1 MIKYKKGEIVMLY
14 QRELDFLINIFKKCN
29 VPIKTIMAGEVENDH
44 QIQDFSILAGK
55 IEDRTFYKMT
65 DAFGCNYMFF
75 KIPYTDEEQILLI
88 GPYITREDPHTAILE
103 QAESLGIDPQEA
115 AMYEKHYSDIVII
128 SEDSRLFASL
138 DVFFDIIWGDKG
150 FNYVNVN
157 TAEDPAFSTFSLLN
171 EDYDENDESRSA
183 EMMERRYAFENQFM
197 EAVAKGQT
205 YKGEV
210 FLNAFS
216 PSAFEQRLSDT
227 LRNAK
232 NYMIIMNTLLRKA
245 AENGGVHPI
254 YLDKMSSEFARE
266 IESFN
271 TTKAIP
277 EFMKKIFESYC
288 KLVRKHSTAGYSKL
302 VKNVIIYI
310 DSDISGDLSLKKM
323 AEINDVSVG
332 YLSTCFKRDTG
343 KNFADYVN
351 TRRMSQA
358 KHLLKMTRL
367 QVQTVA
373 QYCGFPDIQYFS
385 KVFKKY
391 TGYTPREYRDIKHN
405 RKSPDHQ

>member
-1 MIKYKKGEIVMLY
+1 MLY

-29 VPIKTIMAGEVENDH
+29 VPIKTIMAGDVGTEH
-44 QIQDFSILAGK
+44 TSRLHALQDFSVLSGN

-65 DAFGCNYMFF
+65 DAFGCHYMFF

-88 GPYITREDPHTAILE
+88 GPYITREDTHSAILE
-103 QAESLGIDPQEA
+103 QAESMGIDPQEA
-115 AMYEKHYSDIVII
+115 AMYEKHYSDMVIV

-157 TAEDPAFSTFSLLN
+157 AAEDPVFSTFSLLN
-171 EDYDENDESRSA
+171 ESYEEDDEGKTA

-197 EAVAKGQT
+197 DAVSKGQI

-210 FLNAFS
+210 FLNSFS
-216 PSAFEQRLSDT
+216 AASFEQRISDT

-245 AENGGVHPI
+245 AENGGVHPY

-271 TTKAIP
+271 TMKVLP
-277 EFMKKIFESYC
+277 GFMKRMFESYC
-288 KLVRKHSTAGYSKL
+288 RLVRKHATAGYSKL
-302 VKNVIIYI
+302 VKNVIVYI
-310 DSDISGDLSLKKM
+310 DSDISADLSLKKM
-323 AEINDVSVG
+323 AELNGVSDS

-351 TRRMSQA
+351 TKRISQA
-358 KHLLKMTRL
+358 KHLLKTTRL

-373 QYCGFPDIQYFS
+373 QYCGFPDMQYFS

-391 TGYTPREYRDIKHN
+391 TGHTPREYRDIRHN
-405 RKSPDHQ
+405 RKNPDHQ

>member
-1 MIKYKKGEIVMLY
+1 MLY
-14 QRELDFLINIFKKCN
+14 QRELDFLVNIFKKCN
-29 VPIKTIMAGEVENDH
+29 MPIKTIMAGDIDIDH
-44 QIQDFSILAGK
+44 IPWDFSALRGR

-65 DAFGCNYMFF
+65 DAFGCNFMFF

-88 GPYITREDPHTAILE
+88 GPYITKEDPQSAFLE
-103 QAESLGIDPQEA
+103 QAESMGIDPQEA
-115 AMYEKHYSDIVII
+115 AMYEKHYNDILII

-157 TAEDPAFSTFSLLN
+157 AAEDPVFSTFSLLN
-171 EDYDENDESRSA
+171 ENYEDDDESKSA
-183 EMMERRYAFENQFM
+183 EAMERRYAFENQFM
-197 EAVAKGQT
+197 DAVSKGQA

-210 FLNAFS
+210 FLNSFT

-245 AENGGVHPI
+245 AEKGGVHPV
-254 YLDKMSSEFARE
+254 YLNKMSSEFARE
-266 IESFN
+266 IENFN
-271 TTKAIP
+271 TMKIVP
-277 EFMKKIFESYC
+277 GFMKKMFEDYC
-288 KLVRKHSTAGYSKL
+288 RLVRKHSTAGYSKL
-302 VKNVIIYI
+302 VKDVIVYI
-310 DSDISGDLSLKKM
+310 DADISADLSLKKL
-323 AEINDVSVG
+323 ADINGVSAS

-351 TRRMSQA
+351 TRRISEA
-358 KHLLKMTRL
+358 KHLLKTTRL
-367 QVQTVA
+367 QVQTIA
-373 QYCGFPDIQYFS
+373 QYCGIPDMQYFS

-391 TGYTPREYRDIKHN
+391 TGHTPREYRDIKHN